1 MRGPLYVV
9 AQNVCLRVFEAL
21 RVLKFGF
28 AGGLDDLR
36 TGHGRR
42 SKCLC
47 SFYVRQ
53 VDCPALRESS
63 PSHFA
68 KPQLRFQ

>member
-28 AGGLDDLR
+28 AGGLNER
-36 TGHGRR
+36 STGRR
-42 SKCLC
+42 CRTRCLC
-47 SFYVRQ
+47 PFYVRQ
-53 VDCPALRESS
+53 VDCPALRKSA
-63 PSHFA
+63 PSRPA
-68 KPQLRFQ
+68 KPKLRFQ